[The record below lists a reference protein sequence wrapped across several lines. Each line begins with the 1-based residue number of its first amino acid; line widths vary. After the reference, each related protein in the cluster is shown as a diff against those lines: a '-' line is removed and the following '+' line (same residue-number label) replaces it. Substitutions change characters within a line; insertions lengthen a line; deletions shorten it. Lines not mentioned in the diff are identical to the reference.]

1 MPVICKEGIV
11 MPVKKNMTGSGGIED
26 FSLVLITFFAVN
38 TMIIFWDHTWPY
50 GFVYGN
56 IYSAAFVGA
65 TLILMWILRLMRMGD
80 YGHRTFV
87 NSIFMTIWCCLM
99 AFHSKDPDEGIFTVF
114 VFLLVIALYGIQ
126 KNQYVT
132 LFTVASYILNHI
144 LEFSRLE
151 TWPQWHRSL
160 THIAC
165 ICLMEVV
172 LFVWLR
178 GRNSMQEHSVRTIR
192 ALENAEKTKDEFL
205 ANVSHEIRT
214 PLNTISGMSELI
226 LQEDNIDKIR
236 EDTYSIQMAG
246 RNLMRIVSDIL
257 DFSELQAGEVTLEE
271 EEYSIT
277 STINDVINMAGAQ
290 RDGKNIEI
298 IINIDKDIPRL
309 LSGDEKKIRRIMM
322 NIIGNAIKFTEEGY
336 VEIRIGGR
344 KEQYGYNLQIAVR
357 DTGIGMT
364 PEKMEQIF
372 STYGQADMG
381 KTRRTGG
388 IGLGLPIS
396 QALVDKMG
404 GTIMVDS
411 EPGKGSTFKVVV
423 PQKIVQEGACIHVDD
438 SEHIYLL
445 VYANIEHFSV
455 EETRDIYINN
465 MQEMVE
471 QTGIHCYVANNM
483 PELIRRAERS
493 HYTHVMV
500 FLREYLQ
507 ERKQFQQMAEKA
519 KVMVILEHTEDH
531 LLTDTNVF
539 RIYKPFSL
547 ISIAAVFNA
556 SRFYGRQQQQPVQ
569 SFTAPKVKVLVVDDN
584 RMNLTVIRGM
594 LEKYKIQ
601 VVTALSGMEALK
613 VIESKDFDFVFMDHM
628 MPEMDGIETMKRIR
642 KKQGKYYQKVPILA
656 LTANA
661 VAGAREMFVKSGFA
675 DFVEKPV
682 EGSVLE
688 RVLKR
693 NIPESKLEY
702 AEEKQ
707 VSEEPVILQI
717 GDLDMETG
725 RRYCG
730 GDEKLLEIL
739 ALFCEK
745 APEIRQQIMDAYE
758 REDVDSY
765 VIVVH
770 GLKSSMNSIG
780 AMALSAIA
788 AELEKAGKE
797 KNWFMIQNK
806 NSALLQE
813 FDRVEAM
820 IKKSEQVQEK
830 LRKRGYKEE
839 QTETEEADL
848 QEISEEE
855 FDQYM
860 KVFETSCYQ
869 CQMNEMLEVLEKLGS
884 KKYKGTVLQPLLLPI
899 REKVSQSDFFSAYDA
914 LVQKKSHIEKERREV
929 Q

>member
-1 MPVICKEGIV
+1 
-11 MPVKKNMTGSGGIED
+11 MPVKKSMAGSGGIEN
-26 FSLVLITFFAVN
+26 FSLVLVTLLAVDTMITFLG
-38 TMIIFWDHTWPY
+38 HTWPY

-56 IYSAAFVGA
+56 IYAAAFVGA
-65 TLILMWILRLMRMGD
+65 TLILMWILRLLGMGD

-87 NSIFMTIWCCLM
+87 NSIFITIWCCLM
-99 AFHSKDPDEGIFTVF
+99 AFHSKNPDEGIFTVF

-132 LFTVASYILNHI
+132 LFTAAAYILNHI
-144 LEFSRLE
+144 LEFSRLD
-151 TWPQWHRSL
+151 TRQQWHRGL

-165 ICLMEVV
+165 ICLIEIIFF
-172 LFVWLR
+172 LWLR
-178 GRNSMQEHSVRTIR
+178 GRNNMKEHSVRTIR

-214 PLNTISGMSELI
+214 PLNTISGMSDLI

-246 RNLMRIVSDIL
+246 RNLMQIVSDIL

-290 RDGKNIEI
+290 RNGKNIEI
-298 IINIDKDIPRL
+298 IINIDKDIPRML
-309 LSGDEKKIRRIMM
+309 FGDEKKIRRIMM

-336 VEIRIGGR
+336 VEIRMGGR
-344 KEQYGYNLQIAVR
+344 KEQYGYNLQIRVR

-404 GTIMVDS
+404 GTIIVDS

-423 PQKIVQEGACIHVDD
+423 PQKIVQEGTCIHVDD

-445 VYANIEHFSV
+445 VYANIEHLSL
-455 EETRDIYINN
+455 EETRDIYIDN
-465 MQEMVE
+465 MQDMVE
-471 QTGIHCYVANNM
+471 QTGIHCFVANSM
-483 PELIRRAERS
+483 PELIRRAGRN

-507 ERKQFQQMAEKA
+507 ERKQFQQMTEKA

-556 SRFYGRQQQQPVQ
+556 SHFYDQELRQPVQ
-569 SFTAPKVKVLVVDDN
+569 NFVAPKVKVLVVDDN

-613 VIESKDFDFVFMDHM
+613 LIESKDFDFVFMDHM

-661 VAGAREMFVKSGFA
+661 VAGAREMFINNGFA

-688 RVLKR
+688 RVVKR
-693 NIPESKLEY
+693 NIPESKMLYTEKKEEP
-702 AEEKQ
+702 EEK
-707 VSEEPVILQI
+707 VVFQI
-717 GDLDMETG
+717 GDLDMEAG

-739 ALFCEK
+739 TLFCEK
-745 APEIRQQIMDAYE
+745 APEIRHHIMDAYE
-758 REDVDSY
+758 REDADSY

-780 AMALSAIA
+780 AMTLSAIA

-797 KNWFMIQNK
+797 KNWFLIQNK

-820 IKKSEQVQEK
+820 VKDSEQVQEK
-830 LRKRGYKEE
+830 LETRQQEQE
-839 QTETEEADL
+839 QTETEIKDL
-848 QEISEEE
+848 TEISSEELE
-855 FDQYM
+855 KYL
-860 KVFETSCYQ
+860 KSFETSCYQ
-869 CQMNEMLEVLEKLGS
+869 CQAEEMMEVLEELYS
-884 KKYKGTVLQPLLLPI
+884 KKYKGVSLQPLLQPV
-899 REKVSQSDFFSAYDA
+899 RKKVSQSDFLSAYDA
-914 LVQKKSHIEKERREV
+914 LVQIMERAGKGAEG
-929 Q
+929 